1 MKKILVVCGAGLVT
15 ATLICKDIE
24 TILNN
29 HQLEATVVACKA
41 SDAGMWMDSVDVIVT
56 SLHFGKDADKPIVA
70 LQSLF
75 GLDYQYQLEEKLLEL
90 LKH

>member
-24 TILNN
+24 IILES
-29 HQLEATVVACKA
+29 HRMEAKVIACKA
-41 SDAGMWMDSVDVIVT
+41 SEAASWIDSIDVIVT
-56 SLHFGKDADKPIVA
+56 SLQFEENVNKPIVS

-75 GLDYQYQLEEKLLEL
+75 GLEYQYQLEEKLLEL